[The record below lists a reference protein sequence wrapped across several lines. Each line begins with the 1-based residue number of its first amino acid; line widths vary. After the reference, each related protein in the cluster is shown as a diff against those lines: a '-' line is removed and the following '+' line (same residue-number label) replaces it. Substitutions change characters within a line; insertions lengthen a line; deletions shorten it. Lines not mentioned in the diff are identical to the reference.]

1 MHLLKSS
8 NMSVFSKIR
17 WVASILLVFFIV
29 LITNLIDKE
38 NFNKLNHSVTTIYED
53 RIVASDLLFELARLM
68 RKKEVAI
75 VSADKTFPENENT
88 KLNQEVNKF
97 IERYNQTKMTEKEK
111 SVFNQLK
118 DELAILIRVEQKNEN
133 SRREKAL
140 TSIEKIN
147 QHVYDLSKI
156 QLQESRQ
163 QVYISNKAM
172 NSIDLFTQFE
182 IIFLIAMAIL
192 IQIIIFYKPKDLH
205 EQVK

>member
-1 MHLLKSS
+1 
-8 NMSVFSKIR
+8 
-17 WVASILLVFFIV
+17 
-29 LITNLIDKE
+29 
-38 NFNKLNHSVTTIYED
+38 
-53 RIVASDLLFELARLM
+53 M

-118 DELAILIRVEQKNEN
+118 DELAILIRIEQKDEN

-192 IQIIIFYKPKDLH
+192 IQIIIFYKPKELH

>member
-1 MHLLKSS
+1 
-8 NMSVFSKIR
+8 MSVFSKIR

-53 RIVASDLLFELARLM
+53 RIVASDLLFEIARLM

-118 DELAILIRVEQKNEN
+118 DELAILIRIEQKDEN

-192 IQIIIFYKPKDLH
+192 IQIIIFYKPKELH

>member
-75 VSADKTFPENENT
+75 VSADKTFLENENT

-118 DELAILIRVEQKNEN
+118 DELAILIRIEQKDEN

-192 IQIIIFYKPKDLH
+192 IQIIIFYKPKELH

>member
-118 DELAILIRVEQKNEN
+118 DELAILIRIEQKDEN
-133 SRREKAL
+133 FRKEKAL
-140 TSIEKIN
+140 MSIEKIN

-192 IQIIIFYKPKDLH
+192 IQIIIFYKPKELH